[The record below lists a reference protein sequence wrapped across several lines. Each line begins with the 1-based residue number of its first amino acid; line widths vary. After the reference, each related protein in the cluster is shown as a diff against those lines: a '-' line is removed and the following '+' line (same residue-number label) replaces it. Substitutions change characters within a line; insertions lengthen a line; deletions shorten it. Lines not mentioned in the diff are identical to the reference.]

1 MPHISN
7 RKINDVDY
15 QKIYNQ
21 LISIFDTAGTKLKSD
36 KLLLEF
42 LTETERI
49 MLSKRLAI
57 LFMLDE
63 GISKHYISEILLV
76 SSSTVDRISL
86 KYEINKFPFI
96 KNIIKHN
103 KKSIWQIIGEVIRRS
118 NENYLGKR
126 RLAWLDDI
134 DRKYK
139 RKVFKI
145 K

>member
-7 RKINDVDY
+7 RKISEGDY
-15 QKIYNQ
+15 KKIYNQ
-21 LISIFDTAGTKLKSD
+21 LISIFDTAGKKLKSD
-36 KLLLEF
+36 ALITEF

-63 GISKHYISEILLV
+63 NISKHYISEILLV

-86 KYEINKFPFI
+86 KYELGKFPFI
-96 KNIIKHN
+96 RSVIKNN
-103 KKSIWQIIGEVIRRS
+103 KKSIWQVLEKVIRHSVQKQTGR
-118 NENYLGKR
+118 R
-126 RLAWLDDI
+126 RLAWLDKI
-134 DRKYK
+134 DRKYE

-145 K
+145 